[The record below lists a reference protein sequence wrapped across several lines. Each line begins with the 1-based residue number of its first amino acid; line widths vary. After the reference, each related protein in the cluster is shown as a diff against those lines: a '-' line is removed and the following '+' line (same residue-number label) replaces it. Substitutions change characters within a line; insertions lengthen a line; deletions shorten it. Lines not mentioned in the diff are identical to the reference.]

1 MRETTTTV
9 NGQTLRIEYPNPI
22 AFMYSPQLVRVSG
35 DSTGAATLT
44 VAVTH
49 QESGRRY
56 SETRAFYDGAVEFDI
71 SRAMQLLAPDVDE
84 LFERINY
91 AAGNSLA
98 ETFSLL
104 LTYKSGNVT
113 KQILNTSGIKAMY
126 GALDQG
132 ETYGQ
137 DLHRRLWHNLPQT
150 FNLWEDSLGEV
161 LFATE
166 NDDIYPDITEGGLG
180 CYECSFMDAL
190 YANGKDEILAKVRSG
205 QALKLGLSFNTAV
218 SNGVETKQEH
228 RMLILK
234 PDPGT
239 AADGTYLRWLNRRG
253 EVSYWLFTNSQARVI
268 TTANDGFERHYS
280 GDPSV
285 PVSNSYIN
293 SRKGDFREA
302 REMVIGAIG
311 LSPAEYEDLCSLATS
326 PLVERLTKNAWDS
339 PENTAYTWQ
348 RVNVAAGTYSR
359 NIKRQTPNLQDLEF
373 VIELPERN
381 TIKL

>member
-1 MRETTTTV
+1 MRTTTTTTT
-9 NGQTLRIEYPNPI
+9 GRALTIGYPNSV
-22 AFMYSPQLVRVSG
+22 AFMYSPQLVRI
-35 DSTGAATLT
+35 TGNGTNGATAT
-44 VAVTH
+44 IRVTH
-49 QESGRRY
+49 LESGRTY
-56 SETRAFYDGAVEFDI
+56 SETRAFYGDLVEFDI
-71 SRAMQLLAPDVDE
+71 SRTMQLLAPDVDE
-84 LFERINY
+84 LFRKLNTS
-91 AAGNSLA
+91 AHSLA
-98 ETFSLL
+98 APFALVVLYNT
-104 LTYKSGNVT
+104 T
-113 KQILNTSGIKAMY
+113 QILNVRDIKAMY

-137 DLHRRLWHNLPQT
+137 DLHRRLWYNLPQT
-150 FNLWEDSLGEV
+150 FNLWEDSIGEV
-161 LFATE
+161 LFAI
-166 NDDIYPDITEGGLG
+166 DVIDVYPDITEAGLG
-180 CYECSFMDAL
+180 CYECNLMDAL
-190 YANGKDEILAKVRSG
+190 YANGEDEILTKVRSG
-205 QALKLGLSFNTAV
+205 QALKLDMSFNTAV
-218 SNGVETKQEH
+218 SNGVETKQE
-228 RMLILK
+228 RRQLILK